1 MDNRKIIIRKSL
13 RKQRNNSK
21 RNNIK
26 NRKTRRNSRNK
37 MSNNIKNN
45 ISKDASGLF
54 DNRTDKLYKKAAKII
69 NLWKTSD
76 NFEQNFVYEV
86 SSNNYKKKSLTT
98 SSLFKNSIERVKKLN
113 NKKTYRE
120 DFDENKQLDYGINYY
135 DILTRI
141 EGEIID
147 YIKNSKYYKSN
158 KKNIINI
165 GLESYDKFKGLSL
178 IQKVEF
184 FADLANIHF
193 DKMHEHLHN
202 TTIETKVIT
211 YLSLTQG
218 ELGKTPQEIKEG
230 LTKIEKIRTG
240 LSGLNRNTGT
250 TSSLDI
256 ETFEKLNTPR
266 IDSSVD
272 DDTLQERLKLSN
284 PSISSPSYNSGTI
297 SSPSYSSDDNSFN
310 RLGISL
316 STSGGKPSMDFET
329 IKDLALN
336 RIFEPIN
343 LDSIFKKNKLHANKE
358 FLKKSYIDNHGI
370 DFLLYND
377 PISVTTKVNTIF
389 WRGYI
394 SLRESRK
401 FLLAALIKNE
411 DGSDW
416 ENLLKNKIS
425 DIHQT
430 VNEKIMK
437 TQNDNKFN
445 KGYSTNLDLGLN
457 LTF

>member
-1 MDNRKIIIRKSL
+1 MELIIM
-13 RKQRNNSK
+13 N
-21 RNNIK
+21 
-26 NRKTRRNSRNK
+26 
-37 MSNNIKNN
+37 
-45 ISKDASGLF
+45 
-54 DNRTDKLYKKAAKII
+54 
-69 NLWKTSD
+69 
-76 NFEQNFVYEV
+76 
-86 SSNNYKKKSLTT
+86 
-98 SSLFKNSIERVKKLN
+98 
-113 NKKTYRE
+113 
-120 DFDENKQLDYGINYY
+120 
-135 DILTRI
+135 ILTRT

-147 YIKNSKYYKSN
+147 YIKNNKYYKSN

-178 IQKVEF
+178 IEKVEF

-202 TTIETKVIT
+202 TTIESKVIT
-211 YLSLTQG
+211 YLALTQG
-218 ELGKTPQEIKEG
+218 ELGKTPQEIKDG
-230 LTKIEKIRTG
+230 LNKIEKIRSG
-240 LSGLNRNTGT
+240 LSGLNTST
-250 TSSLDI
+250 TSGINIGSLSTPGID
-256 ETFEKLNTPR
+256 LN
-266 IDSSVD
+266 VN
-272 DDTLQERLKLSN
+272 DDTLRDRLNINIPSSN
-284 PSISSPSYNSGTI
+284 SSSYSVSPSISEDPALAHLQISGLT
-297 SSPSYSSDDNSFN
+297 
-310 RLGISL
+310 
-316 STSGGKPSMDFET
+316 GGKPSMDFET

-343 LDSIFKKNKLHANKE
+343 LDSIFKKNTLHTNKE

>member
-1 MDNRKIIIRKSL
+1 MFMKFPPIL
-13 RKQRNNSK
+13 
-21 RNNIK
+21 IK
-26 NRKTRRNSRNK
+26 
-37 MSNNIKNN
+37 KN
-45 ISKDASGLF
+45 L
-54 DNRTDKLYKKAAKII
+54 
-69 NLWKTSD
+69 TS
-76 NFEQNFVYEV
+76 
-86 SSNNYKKKSLTT
+86 

-135 DILTRI
+135 EILTRI

-178 IQKVEF
+178 IEKVEF

-202 TTIETKVIT
+202 TTIESKVIT
-211 YLSLTQG
+211 YLALTQG
-218 ELGKTPQEIKEG
+218 ELGKTPQEIKDG
-230 LTKIEKIRTG
+230 LNKIEKIRSG
-240 LSGLNRNTGT
+240 LSGLNTST
-250 TSSLDI
+250 TSGINIGSLSTPGID
-256 ETFEKLNTPR
+256 LN
-266 IDSSVD
+266 VN
-272 DDTLQERLKLSN
+272 DDTLRDRLNINIPSSN
-284 PSISSPSYNSGTI
+284 SSSYSVSPSISEDPALAHLQISGLT
-297 SSPSYSSDDNSFN
+297 
-310 RLGISL
+310 
-316 STSGGKPSMDFET
+316 GGKPSMDFET

-343 LDSIFKKNKLHANKE
+343 LDSIFKKNTLHTNKE

>member
-1 MDNRKIIIRKSL
+1 MDNRKIINRKSL
-13 RKQRNNSK
+13 RKQKNYSK
-21 RNNIK
+21 RNNRK

-37 MSNNIKNN
+37 MSNDIKNN
-45 ISKDASGLF
+45 ISKNASGLF
-54 DNRTDKLYKKAAKII
+54 DDTTDKLYKKAAKII
-69 NLWKTSD
+69 NQWKASE

-86 SSNNYKKKSLTT
+86 SGNTYKKKNLIS

-113 NKKTYRE
+113 NKKSYRE

-135 DILTRI
+135 DILTRT

-158 KKNIINI
+158 KKNIINV

-178 IQKVEF
+178 IEKVEF

-211 YLSLTQG
+211 YLALTQG
-218 ELGKTPQEIKEG
+218 ELGKTPQEIKDG
-230 LTKIEKIRTG
+230 LNKIEKIRSG
-240 LSGLNRNTGT
+240 LSGLNTSTTPGINIGSLENLSTPEIDFNVSDGNLRDRLDINIPSSLNS
-250 TSSLDI
+250 TSS
-256 ETFEKLNTPR
+256 FG
-266 IDSSVD
+266 S
-272 DDTLQERLKLSN
+272 
-284 PSISSPSYNSGTI
+284 
-297 SSPSYSSDDNSFN
+297 SSDE
-310 RLGISL
+310 LATL
-316 STSGGKPSMDFET
+316 HMGGKPSMDFET

-343 LDSIFKKNKLHANKE
+343 LDSIFKKNKLHTNKE